1 MGASLL
7 ANTVCLLTNLSAD
20 TTHSRAGSLPHW
32 YSVDTPNRT
41 GPDTSAGACNGH
53 IRVTV
58 RMNSKVAADVLLGPS
73 VASSPGSGE
82 KSCLTRLSGRQRR
95 PL

>member
-1 MGASLL
+1 MHSTVDAAGGCDLL
-7 ANTVCLLTNLSAD
+7 LL
-20 TTHSRAGSLPHW
+20 
-32 YSVDTPNRT
+32 PNRT
-41 GPDTSAGACNGH
+41 GPDTSAGARNGH

-73 VASSPGSGE
+73 VASSPGPGE